1 MPVVDVARTRKSTL
15 RPLTISRI
23 VDQAALGLGSLLLA
37 RVLGPDAFAPV
48 AVLFIVNSLAVQISD
63 FGVGFAVYR
72 SAPGVQIARRSLE
85 LLRTV
90 NGAVALAAAVAGAV
104 LWNLDGAIVAA
115 GGIVW
120 LLTSEAYVRKAGAL
134 KQRHTSQVVFAEVAG
149 AVVFLA
155 GVAVVAALD
164 VDAAWVTVPFV
175 LKHVVEVASI
185 RSWTGTFAPDGEP
198 ARSGPEWLG
207 QVVTYLVANVDYVL
221 IGWLLGPELLSLYV
235 IAFRFASAVP
245 AFLATPITQTAF
257 LDLAEA
263 STTDRQGVYDGLL
276 RRIAM
281 IGAVGTALL
290 LVGAPVLPWLLGSE
304 WEQTAPLLALLAV
317 AVPWRLLLGTT
328 VALAITA
335 GRAREV
341 VVWESGRLVVTAG
354 AVALATA
361 GGLSTTAAVVS
372 LATIVLLAGEHALA
386 GRVGHVAVPRPLVAA
401 SGAAALLLLVLAAV
415 LAG

>member
-1 MPVVDVARTRKSTL
+1 MVDVARTRKSTL
-15 RPLTISRI
+15 RPLTISRV

-72 SAPGVQIARRSLE
+72 SAPGVRIARRSLE
-85 LLRTV
+85 RLRSV
-90 NGAVALAAAVAGAV
+90 NTAIAVVAAAVGAV
-104 LWNLDGAIVAA
+104 MWSLDGAIVAA
-115 GGIVW
+115 GGVVW
-120 LLTSEAYVRKAGAL
+120 LLTSESYVRKAGAL
-134 KQRHTSQVVFAEVAG
+134 KQRQTAQVVGAEVAG

-155 GVAVVAALD
+155 GATIVAALD
-164 VDAAWVTVPFV
+164 VDPAWVAVPFV
-175 LKHVVEVASI
+175 LKHVVEVVGI
-185 RSWTGTFAPDGEP
+185 RSWTDAFAPDGEP

-207 QVVTYLVANVDYVL
+207 QVMTYLVANVDYVL

-245 AFLATPITQTAF
+245 AVLATPLPQPAF
-257 LDLAEA
+257 LDLAEVPA
-263 STTDRQGVYDGLL
+263 TDRQPVYDGLL

-281 IGAVGTALL
+281 IGAVGTGVLL
-290 LVGAPVLPWLLGSE
+290 IAAPVLPWLLGSE

-335 GRAREV
+335 GRARAV
-341 VVWESGRLVVTAG
+341 VVWEAVRLVITAG
-354 AVALATA
+354 AVALATT

-372 LATIVLLAGEHALA
+372 RATIVLLTGEHALA
-386 GRVGHVAVPRPLVAA
+386 GRVGHVLVPRWLVAA
-401 SGAAALLLLVLAAV
+401 TGAASLLLLVLAV
-415 LAG
+415 VVVS